1 MHSLGK
7 IEFQLNE
14 QSAADRDIVYDVF
27 LAVLRKINDSNL
39 SKFDVINVIL

>member
-7 IEFQLNE
+7 IGFQLNE

-27 LAVLRKINDSNL
+27 SAELRKINDSSL
-39 SKFDVINVIL
+39 SQIDVINVIL